1 MYPIQ
6 NKPTIVKTENA
17 KLIDDP
23 TIISQNFTF
32 CGTDNG
38 ITKMTESMPVTIEK
52 YVYHLKLH
60 NRYAALDIDEAPF
73 AQNDEAF
80 QVLPDTT
87 IVTAEDIDFG
97 SQQMQY
103 RNDLI
108 RKKRGNAMLE
118 EAERK
123 LSERSLEA
131 ANTSEKIVNDY
142 IFMQENRQTM
152 RDFYDTARSSK
163 RRIRQEYL
171 MKKAKE
177 RLCSR
182 ERKAM
187 NPKATHDRKKKQKAT
202 NPKHLVMM
210 IGDRGFGVGS
220 RIKKHLRYG
229 GTWKQDLHAKYT
241 TVCITSENNT
251 SQTCVYCFKKLSHSK
266 RRVVKEN
273 KVIYKEVKGSFVCY
287 NPHCPSLKNGCNTSS
302 RDKVSAMAIAISGIS
317 TLLLQDTLPC
327 FKTNFSP
334 SNTEFITK
342 QQAFCT
348 RSAVLAGRG
357 APSSNKVSRSVALIV

>member
-1 MYPIQ
+1 
-6 NKPTIVKTENA
+6 
-17 KLIDDP
+17 
-23 TIISQNFTF
+23 
-32 CGTDNG
+32 
-38 ITKMTESMPVTIEK
+38 
-52 YVYHLKLH
+52 
-60 NRYAALDIDEAPF
+60 
-73 AQNDEAF
+73 
-80 QVLPDTT
+80 
-87 IVTAEDIDFG
+87 
-97 SQQMQY
+97 
-103 RNDLI
+103 
-108 RKKRGNAMLE
+108 MLE

-123 LSERSLEA
+123 LSEKSLKA

-241 TVCITSENNT
+241 TVCITNENNT
-251 SQTCVYCFKKLSHSK
+251 SQTCVYCFKKLSYSK
-266 RRVVKEN
+266 RRIVKEN

-287 NPHCPSLKNGCNTSS
+287 NTHCPSLKNGCNTSS

-317 TLLLQDTLPC
+317 KLLFHDTLPC

-334 SNTEFITK
+334 SDTELITR
-342 QQAFCT
+342 QRAFCT

-357 APSSNKVSRSVALIV
+357 APSSN